1 MDAADESQER
11 ERRPGELSKYDV
23 WALKRAETVF
33 FEYVKGDGKL
43 ILAVSDG
50 KPLSSNMRRTFGD
63 IDANGNRIRTLG
75 IPVRVKGYN
84 GKGHVEWTSEDTPTV
99 RGFCALHNVQ
109 TYNPW
114 IALCKLMNDKVTL
127 LATFKAD
134 RGGNEYTRAAGLYVD
149 HLQVTT
155 IRGNPGTNKLS
166 TLNLLMAVSVTPDM
180 VRMVQRFG

>member
-1 MDAADESQER
+1 MDAADENRQ
-11 ERRPGELSKYDV
+11 PGELSKYDL

-50 KPLSSNMRRTFGD
+50 KPLSSNMLRTFGH
-63 IDANGNRIRTLG
+63 IDTNGNRIRTLG
-75 IPVRVKGYN
+75 IPVRVKGYD
-84 GKGHVEWTSEDTPTV
+84 GKGQVEWTSEDTPTV
-99 RGFCALHNVQ
+99 RGFCALHDVQ
-109 TYNPW
+109 RYNPW
-114 IALCKLMNDKVTL
+114 MALCKLMNDNVTL

-155 IRGNPGTNKLS
+155 IRRNPATNKLS
-166 TLNLLMAVSVTPDM
+166 TLNLLMAVSVTPDNM